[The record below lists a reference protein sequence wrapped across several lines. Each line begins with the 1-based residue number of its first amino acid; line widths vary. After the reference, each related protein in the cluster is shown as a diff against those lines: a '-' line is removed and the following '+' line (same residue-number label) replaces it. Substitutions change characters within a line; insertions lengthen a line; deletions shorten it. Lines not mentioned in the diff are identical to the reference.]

1 MNIIS
6 KMLIPKLAIS
16 AIILTSCDANKNNHN
31 LQPGIEKKVESIDL
45 KYVEAHEKERKL
57 YRLTSDLV
65 LRDNAGRE
73 VAIIYKGAIIR
84 KASIFDLETGDIGDN
99 DLMALVIKANE
110 SSLMDIGKIHNAD
123 DHGVYHHTLQDK

>member
-1 MNIIS
+1 
-6 KMLIPKLAIS
+6 
-16 AIILTSCDANKNNHN
+16 
-31 LQPGIEKKVESIDL
+31 
-45 KYVEAHEKERKL
+45 
-57 YRLTSDLV
+57 